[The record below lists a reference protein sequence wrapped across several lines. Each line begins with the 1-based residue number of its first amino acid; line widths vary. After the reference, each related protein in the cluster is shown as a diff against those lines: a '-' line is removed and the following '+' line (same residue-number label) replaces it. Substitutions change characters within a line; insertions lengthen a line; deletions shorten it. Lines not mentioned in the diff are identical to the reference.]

1 MYNNK
6 RVRVRDDESV
16 DEEKGKRRKRERE
29 RENSRMKRGSAT
41 VRAQVN
47 TQPRS
52 FCSGWGEE
60 GEERRGEEA
69 ARRSCTIRE
78 EGSG

>member
-1 MYNNK
+1 
-6 RVRVRDDESV
+6 
-16 DEEKGKRRKRERE
+16 
-29 RENSRMKRGSAT
+29 MKRGSAT